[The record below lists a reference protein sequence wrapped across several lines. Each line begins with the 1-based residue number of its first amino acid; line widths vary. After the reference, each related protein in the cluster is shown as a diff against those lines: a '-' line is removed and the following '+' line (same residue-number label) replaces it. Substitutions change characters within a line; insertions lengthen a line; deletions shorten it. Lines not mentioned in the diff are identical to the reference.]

1 VNVTL
6 RQRRKIE
13 AYDRE
18 KMKRSPVDL
27 SHLSN
32 EELLE
37 EGKSHHPS
45 PLFDSFFIGFLVG
58 ILIYG
63 FASSYFGFLLLIP
76 LFLIYILLKKPRRN
90 EAVQREL
97 KKRGL
102 E

>member
-1 VNVTL
+1 MN
-6 RQRRKIE
+6 
-13 AYDRE
+13 
-18 KMKRSPVDL
+18 RSQTDL
-27 SHLSN
+27 SHLSDA
-32 EELLE
+32 ELLE
-37 EGKSHHPS
+37 EGKSYQAS

-63 FASSYFGFLLLIP
+63 FASSYFGFFLLIP
-76 LFLIYILLKKPRRN
+76 LFLIYIFLKKPRRN